1 MGRRS
6 MRAGWFSAR
15 RGSEEAPAIRIVQR
29 VRRLLLAL
37 DAATK
42 PEDMNLPGFRFHGL
56 NTKPKRYA
64 VDASGN
70 YRVTW
75 AWDDCD
81 TVHNLGRRLC
91 TLCLAWN
98 TENDLTDS

>member
-1 MGRRS
+1 MIKTYASKALETFATQGD
-6 MRAGWFSAR
+6 
-15 RGSEEAPAIRIVQR
+15 GSKLPTPNHRR
-29 VRRLLLAL
+29 VRRILLAL

-64 VDASGN
+64 VDTSGN

-75 AWDDCD
+75 AW
-81 TVHNLGRRLC
+81 
-91 TLCLAWN
+91 
-98 TENDLTDS
+98 NDGDAIDVDIQDYH

>member
-1 MGRRS
+1 MLDICKEIPYNVS
-6 MRAGWFSAR
+6 MIRNYKNKAL
-15 RGSEEAPAIRIVQR
+15 EAFGTQGDASKLPVQNHGR
-29 VRRLLLAL
+29 VRRILLAL
-37 DAATK
+37 DAAIK

-75 AWDDCD
+75 AWDESDAID
-81 TVHNLGRRLC
+81 VNIEDYH
-91 TLCLAWN
+91 
-98 TENDLTDS
+98 